1 MKFGDKTAVG
11 IDISQDQI
19 SIVLLK
25 QGKDGPE
32 LVKSAVAPMPQGAV
46 KDGNIED
53 AVLLSKAIRELKFRN
68 RIWTK
73 RAAVSL
79 FARPTVVQIIDMPQ
93 QAPSNIRQF
102 VNNEIRNYVALP
114 SRDITFDYCGINSAK
129 RATDKKILS
138 AAVESAKMIELI
150 RACAKGGFR
159 VEMIEPALIAYL
171 RAVRTQKLMGKTGTN
186 VLVAMLRAKVLTL
199 CVLRNGSV
207 EFIRTIEMAGSE
219 AGGDDLGCH
228 LTDELAKVIRFYDVD
243 VPGDTGKWEIT
254 VFVDAAQSLQ
264 SVEEHIKS
272 VIQTAG
278 LQVRTMD
285 DAYMDTPVAG
295 FKPQDNEKPSPV
307 AVGLAMNLLAIQ
319 GNDVKINL
327 LPVEIKRAR
336 EAQKDVL
343 IAVNA
348 VAAILLIVIVAVG
361 GLTAMFGRS
370 HRIAAAKQSLIAR
383 QNTDGKLELHQY
395 IDARLQALSSRLD
408 RIEQISVSHR
418 DVNWAQ
424 LFDEIRKAAPAS
436 VRISALSS
444 QDGARMLL
452 SGLAKSNDAINL
464 FIKLLEK
471 SSCIESVTLLE
482 TREQEGQN
490 GLIGYQI
497 SCKLAVR
504 RDKVDDAG

>member
-1 MKFGDKTAVG
+1 
-11 IDISQDQI
+11 
-19 SIVLLK
+19 
-25 QGKDGPE
+25 
-32 LVKSAVAPMPQGAV
+32 
-46 KDGNIED
+46 
-53 AVLLSKAIRELKFRN
+53 
-68 RIWTK
+68 
-73 RAAVSL
+73 
-79 FARPTVVQIIDMPQ
+79 
-93 QAPSNIRQF
+93 
-102 VNNEIRNYVALP
+102 
-114 SRDITFDYCGINSAK
+114 
-129 RATDKKILS
+129 
-138 AAVESAKMIELI
+138 
-150 RACAKGGFR
+150 
-159 VEMIEPALIAYL
+159 
-171 RAVRTQKLMGKTGTN
+171 
-186 VLVAMLRAKVLTL
+186 
-199 CVLRNGSV
+199 
-207 EFIRTIEMAGSE
+207 
-219 AGGDDLGCH
+219 
-228 LTDELAKVIRFYDVD
+228 
-243 VPGDTGKWEIT
+243 
-254 VFVDAAQSLQ
+254 
-264 SVEEHIKS
+264 
-272 VIQTAG
+272 
-278 LQVRTMD
+278 
-285 DAYMDTPVAG
+285 
-295 FKPQDNEKPSPV
+295 V

>member
-73 RAAVSL
+73 RAAVAL

-186 VLVAMLRAKVLTL
+186 VLVAMLQAKVLTL

-228 LTDELAKVIRFYDVD
+228 LTDELAKVVRFYDVD

-408 RIEQISVSHR
+408 RIEQISVSHH

>member
-53 AVLLSKAIRELKFRN
+53 AALLSKAIRELKFRN

-79 FARPTVVQIIDMPQ
+79 FARPTVVQIMDMPQ

-102 VNNEIRNYVALP
+102 VNNEIKNCVALP
-114 SRDITFDYCGINSAK
+114 GRDITFDYCGINSAK

-138 AAVESAKMIELI
+138 AAAESAKMIELI
-150 RACAKGGFR
+150 RTCAKGGFR

-171 RAVRTQKLMGKTGTN
+171 RAVRTQKLKGKTGTN
-186 VLVAMLRAKVLTL
+186 VLVAMLRAEILTL

-207 EFIRTIEMAGSE
+207 DFIRTMEMTGSE
-219 AGGDDLGCH
+219 AGGDDLGCQ
-228 LTDELAKVIRFYDVD
+228 LTDELAEVVRFYDVD

-264 SVEEHIKS
+264 LVEEHIKS

-278 LQVRTMD
+278 LQIRTMD

-307 AVGLAMNLLAIQ
+307 AVGLAMNLLAMQ

-327 LPVEIKRAR
+327 LPGEIKRAR
-336 EAQKDVL
+336 EAQRDVL

-383 QNTDGKLELHQY
+383 QNTDGIIELHQY

-471 SSCIESVTLLE
+471 SPCIVSVTLLE

>member
-32 LVKSAVAPMPQGAV
+32 LVKSAVASMPQGAV

-186 VLVAMLRAKVLTL
+186 VLVAMLQAKVLTL

-228 LTDELAKVIRFYDVD
+228 LTDELAKVVRFYDVD